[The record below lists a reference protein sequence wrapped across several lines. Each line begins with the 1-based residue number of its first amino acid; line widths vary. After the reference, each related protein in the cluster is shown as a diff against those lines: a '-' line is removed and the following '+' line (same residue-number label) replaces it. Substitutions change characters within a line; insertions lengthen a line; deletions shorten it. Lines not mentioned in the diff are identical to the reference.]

1 MNRKIQIVVIGDSI
15 ENETNNRLAYE
26 TGKFIASQGWVV
38 INGGNSGVMAAS
50 SKGASEN
57 GGIAISILNGANI
70 DGGNSYATIK
80 IPTGIGWARNS
91 INVLA
96 GDVIVAIG
104 GKSGTLSELSFAWCY
119 GKPIIAFANSEGW
132 SAKLAG
138 TSIDDRHGDTII
150 SVETIDQLQ
159 KALFETVDKIIS
171 DNS

>member
-15 ENETNNRLAYE
+15 ENETNNNLAYE

-38 INGGNSGVMAAS
+38 LNGGNGGVMAAS
-50 SKGASEN
+50 SKGATEN
-57 GGIAISILNGANI
+57 NGIAISILNSSNI

-91 INVLA
+91 VNVLA
-96 GDVIVAIG
+96 GDVVVAIG

-132 SAKLAG
+132 SAELAG
-138 TSIDDRHGDTII
+138 KAIDDRHGDTII
-150 SVETIDQLQ
+150 SVETVDEL
-159 KALFETVDKIIS
+159 KTALLDAVGEITSDK
-171 DNS
+171 N